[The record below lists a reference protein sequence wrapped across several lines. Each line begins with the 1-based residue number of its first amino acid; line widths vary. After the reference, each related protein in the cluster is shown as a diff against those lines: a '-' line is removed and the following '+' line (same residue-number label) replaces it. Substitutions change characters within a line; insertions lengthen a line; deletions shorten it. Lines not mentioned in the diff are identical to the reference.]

1 MLFLH
6 VLLLLLPPGAF
17 PGDNDTEPPP
27 QRHRSI
33 PTFPAPSF
41 TRTGTFGPQNR
52 KGGLS
57 SFPNTNTPRKG
68 ENQTIPRPET
78 FLSLLVCFFQV
89 STLELWGFFCSFR
102 VFVKHGKSVFSKAWL
117 VPENVGKARKACLE
131 SKKRMHCAGK
141 LNWSPC

>member
-89 STLELWGFFCSFR
+89 STLELWGFFAVSGC
-102 VFVKHGKSVFSKAWL
+102 L
-117 VPENVGKARKACLE
+117 LNMGKASSLRPGLFQRMWEKQEKLAWRARKECIVQE
-131 SKKRMHCAGK
+131 
-141 LNWSPC
+141 N